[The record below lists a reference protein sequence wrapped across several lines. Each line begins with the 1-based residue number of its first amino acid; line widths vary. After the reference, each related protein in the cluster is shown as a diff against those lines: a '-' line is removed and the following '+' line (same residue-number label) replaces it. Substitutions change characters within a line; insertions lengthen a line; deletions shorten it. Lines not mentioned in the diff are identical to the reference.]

1 MEAQHQQMWVGGEK
15 YLVSG
20 KPGTVGEHIRRSL
33 MGARIQTQLEPYA
46 LSICL
51 MEYYQVCIG
60 FYDYCMLE

>member
-33 MGARIQTQLEPYA
+33 MGEFVPEFK
-46 LSICL
+46 LS
-51 MEYYQVCIG
+51 
-60 FYDYCMLE
+60 